1 MATQAKTQGTVGAAP
16 TVSDKISAV
25 ESSVG
30 AAFIASGI
38 GSLVLGIVI
47 VLTEMKSMAAF
58 KSSLVFVGP
67 VGPLSGKTTLSV
79 LAFLIS
85 WVVLHFGLKGRNVT
99 LMTSF
104 IITVVLTVLGMLLSY
119 PPVFELFAK

>member
-1 MATQAKTQGTVGAAP
+1 MATQATTQGSVNVKPESEVTVI
-16 TVSDKISAV
+16 DR
-25 ESSVG
+25 EVG

-47 VLTEMKSMAAF
+47 VLAEMPSLVAF
-58 KSSLVFVGP
+58 KNSLVFVGP

-85 WVVLHFGLKGRNVT
+85 WVALHYGFKNRNIT
-99 LMTSF
+99 LTTSF
-104 IITVVLTVLGMLLSY
+104 VISIVLTALGFLLSY